1 MNYEELLA
9 SKNGAT
15 LNKDPMP
22 FGHLYKK
29 MIDKTYTNV
38 LDLRDDLT
46 DSLRFC
52 EALKSESARIST
64 IAGHNQLHFQVSTDS
79 SGLIGVTVEYGQFQT
94 LEHTL
99 KDNPAV
105 VAEKKFV
112 EDLIKSLVD
121 TLTYLNSNN
130 IYHLCFAPSNII
142 VRKGDTKPLLLFH
155 GSSYLLLNDQES
167 LYGDYAEYVAPEVL
181 EEGTADARSEVYSLG
196 KLMEFLYRDSSV
208 PFEYRAVIKKA
219 TQQSPKKRYKTPE
232 EMYMAM
238 RSRRNERLSITMG
251 ALAAL
256 LAAIA
261 IGIYMECMPE
271 TENVEFVESAPKE
284 EFDDEVSPELY
295 DPEMELK
302 AATPDSNVTRVDE
315 KQMQIYEKKA
325 EEIFRKRY
333 TQEADRILSKIY
345 DNEHMNSSEKKF
357 QSASTA
363 VMEELTRKQIEL
375 GSEAGLNDTKS
386 QRIASEI
393 IERISNEKK
402 SKLEQYGTQNKQQ
415 NDND

>member
-1 MNYEELLA
+1 M
-9 SKNGAT
+9 NGAT

-22 FGHLYKK
+22 FGHLYRK
-29 MIDKTYTNV
+29 MIDKTYTYV

-79 SGLIGVTVEYGQFQT
+79 SGLIGVTVEHGQFQT

-105 VAEKKFV
+105 VAQKEFV
-112 EDLIKSLVD
+112 EFLIKSLVD

-238 RSRRNERLSITMG
+238 RSRRYERLSITMG

-261 IGIYMECMPE
+261 IGIYMEYMPE

>member
-29 MIDKTYTNV
+29 MIDRTYTNV

-112 EDLIKSLVD
+112 EVLIKSLVD

>member
-112 EDLIKSLVD
+112 EVLIKSLVD

>member
-105 VAEKKFV
+105 VAEMKFV
-112 EDLIKSLVD
+112 EALIKSLVD

>member
-105 VAEKKFV
+105 VAEMKFV
-112 EDLIKSLVD
+112 EALIKSLVD

-251 ALAAL
+251 TLAAL

>member
-1 MNYEELLA
+1 
-9 SKNGAT
+9 
-15 LNKDPMP
+15 MP

-112 EDLIKSLVD
+112 EVLIKSLVD

>member
-112 EDLIKSLVD
+112 EVLIKSLVD

-196 KLMEFLYRDSSV
+196 KLMEFLYCDSSV

>member
-251 ALAAL
+251 TLAAL

>member
-105 VAEKKFV
+105 VAEMKFV
-112 EDLIKSLVD
+112 EALIKSLVD

-142 VRKGDTKPLLLFH
+142 VRKVDTKPLLLFH

-333 TQEADRILSKIY
+333 SQEADRILSKIY

>member
-112 EDLIKSLVD
+112 EVLIKSLVD

-251 ALAAL
+251 TLAAL

>member
-29 MIDKTYTNV
+29 MIDRTYTNV

-251 ALAAL
+251 TLAAL